1 VWDFPG
7 ATVSVFGRVLAVEGL
22 LRILS
27 VSGLIGFGT
36 NWLAITMLFQPRQ
49 KRPIVPQGL
58 IPAQRERVIYRLAQA
73 ISQELINERIIK
85 EKIEASGVI
94 GRYREQGVGVLKG
107 VVEDPD
113 FRSDLKALTPPT
125 PRRSSAPTRC
135 GGGWRPRRGEAGGPG
150 RAGRLGGIALR
161 AYRALNEQDFQRRID
176 QAIREIP
183 AAVEPLLDKLDDAL
197 DRVPALVEARS
208 EDIEALATRTVLGF
222 VERLDVY
229 EMIVENARA
238 LRREPARGPPEED
251 LQRAAQLHQVPRG
264 DSRRRGGVRDLG
276 AAAGPGRPHR
286 PEPRALGGGRGP
298 HRAAADRV
306 LGVATAS
313 GAVYLIAAG
322 RRAEAVWLLATVA
335 VAFVATFLL
344 KDVFGRARPPAPDDA
359 PGVSSLSFPSAH
371 AALTLVVVGACAVAA
386 AAHARTRLAA
396 IWTALLATVLI
407 TTIGAS
413 RVYLGVHYPG
423 DVLGGWLLGGL
434 VLAAAL
440 VARGVW
446 LPPVK
451 EYGATAPRV

>member
-1 VWDFPG
+1 MRRPPRTPL
-7 ATVSVFGRVLAVEGL
+7 ALLAVLAAMAIAWAAAMLLGL
-22 LRILS
+22 APTL
-27 VSGLIGFGT
+27 
-36 NWLAITMLFQPRQ
+36 LALDT
-49 KRPIVPQGL
+49 
-58 IPAQRERVIYRLAQA
+58 RL
-73 ISQELINERIIK
+73 
-85 EKIEASGVI
+85 
-94 GRYREQGVGVLKG
+94 YH
-107 VVEDPD
+107 
-113 FRSDLKALTPPT
+113 AL
-125 PRRSSAPTRC
+125 SAP
-135 GGGWRPRRGEAGGPG
+135 AGSGT
-150 RAGRLGGIALR
+150 LH
-161 AYRALNEQDFQRRID
+161 
-176 QAIREIP
+176 EI
-183 AAVEPLLDKLDDAL
+183 
-197 DRVPALVEARS
+197 
-208 EDIEALATRTVLGF
+208 
-222 VERLDVY
+222 
-229 EMIVENARA
+229 
-238 LRREPARGPPEED
+238 
-251 LQRAAQLHQVPRG
+251 
-264 DSRRRGGVRDLG
+264 VRDVT
-276 AAAGPGRPHR
+276 
-286 PEPRALGGGRGP
+286 ALGSLT
-298 HRAAADRV
+298 V

-451 EYGATAPRV
+451 EYGATAPRM

>member
-1 VWDFPG
+1 MPPDEPRPPLPPVPSVLDPETSEDPAFEAAPDHAQTVEEAKAVTRRRALELAVIVRRALRRHVPKREARPRQAPPPPPKLAGRLAQVLPVMQAIPWVLGAAFAVSFAWDFPG

-94 GRYREQGVGVLKG
+94 GRYREQAVGVLKG

-113 FRSDLKALTPPT
+113 FRSDLKALTQAYAEEVLGSDEM
-125 PRRSSAPTRC
+125 RRKLGALAVEKL
-135 GGGWRPRRGEAGGPG
+135 EAQ
-150 RAGRLGGIALR
+150 AGQGLGGIALR

-183 AAVEPLLDKLDDAL
+183 AALDPLLDRLDEAL

-229 EMIVENARA
+229 EMIVENARRFDESQ
-238 LRREPARGPPEED
+238 LED
-251 LQRAAQLHQVPRG
+251 LLKKTSNEQLNYIKY
-264 DSRRRGGVRDLG
+264 
-276 AAAGPGRPHR
+276 
-286 PEPRALGGGRGP
+286 LGGI
-298 HRAAADRV
+298 
-306 LGVATAS
+306 LGVV
-313 GAVYLIAAG
+313 GGFVIW
-322 RRAEAVWLLATVA
+322 EPLLA
-335 VAFVATFLL
+335 
-344 KDVFGRARPPAPDDA
+344 
-359 PGVSSLSFPSAH
+359 
-371 AALTLVVVGACAVAA
+371 
-386 AAHARTRLAA
+386 LA
-396 IWTALLATVLI
+396 
-407 TTIGAS
+407 
-413 RVYLGVHYPG
+413 
-423 DVLGGWLLGGL
+423 
-434 VLAAAL
+434 VLAALSLGLWGADEAL
-440 VARGVW
+440 HRAR
-446 LPPVK
+446 
-451 EYGATAPRV
+451 R